1 MRWGF
6 VILLGVAL
14 LLAALVFGQELV
26 ATSADNQAKLDS
38 KNTKDVANNAG
49 LEAVLNQMDTAAA
62 NFKSAQADFIWDQ
75 YQKVVNET
83 DSQKGKVYFRRQ
95 GKDTQMAADISQPE
109 QKSVLFSDG
118 KVRVYQPKIE
128 QLTEYDAGKNREAF
142 ESFLVLG
149 FGGRGHDLPKSFEVR
164 YQGAEVA
171 NGVRAAKLELTPK
184 ALKVRNMFNRIV
196 LWIDP
201 GRGVSVQQ
209 QFFEP
214 SGDYRFAKYNNI
226 TMNQKIADSVFK
238 LKTTGKTKVIRPGG

>member
-1 MRWGF
+1 
-6 VILLGVAL
+6 
-14 LLAALVFGQELV
+14 
-26 ATSADNQAKLDS
+26 
-38 KNTKDVANNAG
+38 
-49 LEAVLNQMDTAAA
+49 
-62 NFKSAQADFIWDQ
+62 
-75 YQKVVNET
+75 
-83 DSQKGKVYFRRQ
+83 
-95 GKDTQMAADISQPE
+95 MAADISQPE
-109 QKSVLFSDG
+109 QKSVLFSYG